1 MKTIKYMDE
10 DVLLEKAIRLLI
22 KELGPIEAIRFIN
35 IPRKKRMESVKRHRE
50 WQKHL
55 NKERFFDEIFESS
68 KP

>member
-10 DVLLEKAIRLLI
+10 DILLEKAIKLLV
-22 KELGPIEAIRFIN
+22 KGLGPVEAIRFIN
-35 IPRKKRMESVKRHRE
+35 ISKKRRMESVKWHRE

-55 NKERFFDEIFESS
+55 DKEKFFAEVFRNS